1 MKVTIMENLT
11 KREELLFLIK
21 NIDKEFRKDFE
32 RRLSEYGLTAQQGR
46 VLFYINYS
54 NMNDKQIRQCDIEKH
69 FNLTKSTVSGL
80 IDRMEKADLVY
91 KKKDGPN
98 QYIEISEK
106 TKGIIMHVFNKRNEV
121 LDKMLNGLNEEEV
134 ETVHQLLSKI
144 YGNRD
149 KGGDK

>member
-46 VLFYINYS
+46 VLFYISHS
-54 NMNDKQIRQCDIEKH
+54 NKNGKQIRQCDIEKH

-80 IDRMEKADLVY
+80 IDRMEKGGLVF

-106 TKGIIMHVFNKRNEV
+106 TEGILMHVFEKRNEV
-121 LDKMLNGLNEEEV
+121 LDKMLDGLNEEEIN
-134 ETVHQLLSKI
+134 ELHSLLNKI
-144 YGNRD
+144 YDNRD
-149 KGGDK
+149 KGGET